1 MTCITYKFIGE
12 SKPLEVI
19 NGVVV
24 KNGKEQRRVEK
35 YLKELY
41 EFPSKEDYH
50 NFLDGFIIQDKQR
63 GVDEET
69 KSRPC

>member
-1 MTCITYKFIGE
+1 M
-12 SKPLEVI
+12 EVI
-19 NGVVV
+19 DRVLV
-24 KNGKEQRRVEK
+24 KDEEEQRRVER

-63 GVDEET
+63 GADEET
-69 KSRPC
+69 KGRPYQV